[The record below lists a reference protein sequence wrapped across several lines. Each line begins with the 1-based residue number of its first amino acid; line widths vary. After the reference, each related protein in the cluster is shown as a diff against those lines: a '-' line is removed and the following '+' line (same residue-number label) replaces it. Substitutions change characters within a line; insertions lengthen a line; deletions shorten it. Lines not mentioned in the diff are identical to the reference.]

1 MKTFKSV
8 MLMVLALMIFA
19 CESDDD
25 GGSGLTNQE
34 LLVLGTWYQ
43 ESSTDPDGDFTACDK
58 NTSYIF
64 TSTNNLNIEVF
75 DDGSGTCE
83 SLGTINATYSLAND
97 VDLTINLP
105 GDPGLLATIIEI
117 SETILV
123 VEDDQGIRITLDKT
137 QG

>member
-1 MKTFKSV
+1 M
-8 MLMVLALMIFA
+8 
-19 CESDDD
+19 
-25 GGSGLTNQE
+25 
-34 LLVLGTWYQ
+34 
-43 ESSTDPDGDFTACDK
+43 
-58 NTSYIF
+58 
-64 TSTNNLNIEVF
+64 F

-105 GDPGLLATIIEI
+105 GDPGLVATIIEI